1 MFAVAMLGIAVS
13 RAVHVCLLR
22 CRRSVG
28 AKRRHRQCERGKQ
41 PNEDAQEP
49 HGGRTYNPVGYW
61 ALQVV
66 RRACLAAG
74 RDCPM
79 IGAMSSLRRL
89 FAALACLT
97 AVMTGT
103 PAFAAAFS
111 MASHQAVATVDG
123 AAKCHDCP
131 DCNSAPCTNTLDCV
145 ASCSMSPTL
154 LAVASID
161 RPLAKVTL
169 KRSSLAERLVGER
182 PPPDLLPP
190 RR

>member
-1 MFAVAMLGIAVS
+1 
-13 RAVHVCLLR
+13 
-22 CRRSVG
+22 
-28 AKRRHRQCERGKQ
+28 
-41 PNEDAQEP
+41 
-49 HGGRTYNPVGYW
+49 
-61 ALQVV
+61 
-66 RRACLAAG
+66 
-74 RDCPM
+74 M

-97 AVMTGT
+97 AVMTGA

-145 ASCSMSPTL
+145 APCAMSPTL

-161 RPLAKVTL
+161 RHPLAKVTL